1 MISKENEDMILIQ
14 GAGIA
19 GLTLAA
25 LLQQKGQPYRLI
37 DHVRVLR
44 PVGAGLGLQANAQAI
59 LARLGF
65 QSALAE
71 SGCWLSAMT
80 LGPAQRPRRFAF
92 DRGAKT
98 LGVHRG
104 QLHEALLSRVPT
116 ERLSLGVSVSRWHQ
130 GVQGVDVELSSGETQ
145 RVSHLIGAD
154 GIHSSLREQLG
165 KRGDLRVSHQW
176 CWRTVLPGQ
185 PLGES
190 GFEVFAGRHRLG
202 AFPVGPNR
210 TYLYWVESGLAR
222 TPDNNARALRQLAR
236 FGATAAPLAD
246 CGSSDLTWLCHPLN
260 DRPVYWGLGNVALIG
275 DAAHPVTPN
284 MGQGAALAMEDA
296 WILSR
301 LLSSRQEPAA
311 PGLRRRRQRR
321 VQSVRRLSWLAGRM
335 AHLHWQPARWLRD
348 QSYAR
353 LPATQLL
360 HSQNRFVNHF
370 IEEMD
375 HV

>member
-1 MISKENEDMILIQ
+1 MILIQ

-25 LLQQKGQPYRLI
+25 LLQQHGQPYRLI
-37 DHVRVLR
+37 DHTSRLQ

-59 LARLGF
+59 LAKLGLL
-65 QSALAE
+65 SAVAHH
-71 SGCWLSAMT
+71 GCWLDAMSF
-80 LGPAQRPRRFAF
+80 GPAQSPRRFAL
-92 DRGAKT
+92 DHTGQT
-98 LGVHRG
+98 LGVHRAN
-104 QLHEALLSRVPT
+104 LHEALLSRVPAN
-116 ERLSLGVSVSRWHQ
+116 RLTLGVSVSGWHE
-130 GVQGVDVELSSGETQ
+130 GAHGIDLELSNGESLC
-145 RVSHLIGAD
+145 VSELIGAD
-154 GIHSSLREQLG
+154 GIHSSLRQQLG
-165 KRGDLRVSHQW
+165 KHDDLRLSHQW
-176 CWRTVLPGQ
+176 CWRTVLPVQ
-185 PLGES
+185 PLGKS

-202 AFPVGPNR
+202 AFPIGPEQ
-210 TYLYWVESGLAR
+210 TYVYWVESGLTSAPDVSAR
-222 TPDNNARALRQLAR
+222 DLRQLAR

-246 CGSSDLTWLCHPLN
+246 SGSSGLTWLCHPLI
-260 DRPVYWGLGNVALIG
+260 DRPVYWGQGNVALIG

-301 LLSSRQEPAA
+301 LLSSRQEPTA
-311 PGLRRRRQRR
+311 PGLQRRRHRR

-353 LPATQLL
+353 LPATHLL